1 MVNHNPKIIKWKIPG
16 IKNPQVEIACHSEH
30 LPHLTTQVR
39 YQLTSSHEEMVSTY
53 RYFEKDNIF
62 ITFITAYCYNCSIS
76 VLVIVNL
83 LLCLVYKVNF
93 TIGVY
98 GWERTVRTG
107 CGALCDLRCP
117 LQVLQMCPHR

>member
-62 ITFITAYCYNCSIS
+62 ITFITAYCYNCSILL
-76 VLVIVNL
+76 LVITVIF
-83 LLCLVYKVNF
+83 LLCVIYKINF
-93 TIGVY
+93 ITYIYIYVQ
-98 GWERTVRTG
+98 EKT
-107 CGALCDLRCP
+107 
-117 LQVLQMCPHR
+117 